1 MKTQGLPLLPVPA
14 RKPARTLQCLI
25 LCQIIYGSKSTGT
38 FLRSQRT
45 MASNFNRSNSANMS
59 KIRRQL
65 ATSGWITRIKRTTRL
80 RPDEYGKGRLVK
92 GNSRLA
98 KDWSLISNSLF
109 GRGGLLDGWMYS
121 PGWAHGCLGETGM
134 LVIATLSKSTKVLT
148 SREIINYLEPLCS
161 RGAIDRS
168 LKKLE
173 SKNITHKENSKIILL
188 PDWKQNLDEFFNSC
202 PACNDRW
209 DRGEEIR
216 HDEQI
221 LVAQHVMR
229 GLLTAAEESQ
239 LRKLPCVR
247 CEKMGEQREHFPPMK
262 YLDILRVSN
271 SRHLIWS
278 ICSECNAGTK
288 SFIKSLP
295 IIHPVRIEYGIG
307 RNTNPFLIYKMAAN
321 RDLLRFYDAVQ
332 RNDKP
337 AAVRAIRSSYNFWC
351 ALNEDL
357 DGQDVHPDK
366 TFGLSTER
374 RISAKASTDKSTF
387 SSQLPL

>member
-1 MKTQGLPLLPVPA
+1 MKTTGLPPLPMPA
-14 RKPARTLQCLI
+14 RKPEKTLRCLI

-45 MASNFNRSNSANMS
+45 MASTFNRRNSANIS

-65 ATSGWITRIKRTTRL
+65 AASGWITRIKRTTRL

-109 GRGGLLDGWMYS
+109 GRGGLLDDWMYS

-134 LVIATLSKSTKVLT
+134 LVLATISKSTSVLT

-161 RGAIDRS
+161 RGAVDRS

-173 SKNITHKENSKIILL
+173 SKNIACKENSEIILL
-188 PDWKQNLDEFFNSC
+188 PDWKQNLDEFFTSC
-202 PACNDRW
+202 PACNDRQV
-209 DRGEEIR
+209 RGDEIR
-216 HDEQI
+216 VYEQA
-221 LVAQHVMR
+221 LVVER
-229 GLLTAAEESQ
+229 VRRSLLTPAEEAQ
-239 LRKLPCVR
+239 LKKLLCVR
-247 CEKMGEQREHFPPMK
+247 CGKKGTQREHFPPMK
-262 YLDILRVSN
+262 YLEILTIVD
-271 SRHLIWS
+271 SRHVMWS
-278 ICSECNAGTK
+278 ICSACNSDTS
-288 SFIKSLP
+288 SFIRSLP
-295 IIHPVRIEYGIG
+295 IIHPVRIEYGIE
-307 RNTNPFLIYKMAAN
+307 RNTNPFLIYKMGAN
-321 RDLLRFYDAVQ
+321 RDLLRFYDAVK

-351 ALNEDL
+351 TLNEDL
-357 DGQDVHPDK
+357 DGQDTHPNK
-366 TFGLSTER
+366 TFGPSAER
-374 RISAKASTDKSTF
+374 RIRAKALTAKSTF